1 MRRRRPWPWV
11 TLSGALLGCGPTPP
25 GNDRG
30 EPPPDAELP
39 GRDAATRFDAMPPP
53 DAAPPVALVIS
64 EVRSRGAAG
73 ALDEFVEL
81 YNPSAVAVVLDARW
95 TLEARSTTAATYA
108 TRWTGTGK
116 MIASHGHF
124 LLASTGYTQQPAA
137 DDALSTGITDV
148 SGVRLLHAGAAVD
161 VVCFAFDATTSAT
174 LTGDATY
181 GCEGTP
187 APNAHDNSTAT
198 NTDASIERKPG
209 GGAGNGVDTNDNAA
223 DFAALAPAR
232 PQSSASVVTP

>member
-1 MRRRRPWPWV
+1 MRRWRLWPWV
-11 TLSGALLGCGPTPP
+11 TVSGALVACGPTLP

-30 EPPPDAELP
+30 GPPDAMVP
-39 GRDAATRFDAMPPP
+39 GREDAATRFDAMPPA

-64 EVRSRGAAG
+64 EIRSRGAAG

-81 YNPSAVAVVLDARW
+81 YNPSAAAVVLDARW

-108 TRWTGTGK
+108 TRWTGAGK
-116 MIASHGHF
+116 MIAAHGHF
-124 LLASTGYTQQPAA
+124 LLASSGYTQQPAA
-137 DDALSTGITDV
+137 DDALSTGITDA
-148 SGVRLLHAGAAVD
+148 SAVRLLHAGVAVD

-209 GGAGNGVDTNDNAA
+209 GGSGNSVDTNDNAA

-232 PQSSASVVTP
+232 PQSSASAPAP